1 MALKKKSFLERLE
14 VIEKRSEE
22 RENQIKLLSEKIED
36 LQYQLKQKQDFTEIN
51 DIENSSVET
60 NSSLKQLNPDNTS
73 NELKKYDK
81 FDFTTNDEADLN
93 THMQAKHKKRKK
105 IKCWTCDFTTKT
117 KHELTE
123 HNDKCA

>member
-1 MALKKKSFLERLE
+1 MALKKKSILERLE

-60 NSSLKQLNPDNTS
+60 NSSLKQLNPNSTS
-73 NELKKYDK
+73 SELKKCDK
-81 FDFTTNDEADLN
+81 CDFTTNDDAVLN

-105 IKCWTCDFTTKT
+105 
-117 KHELTE
+117 
-123 HNDKCA
+123 